1 MTSYVEMKS
10 IEISAIDRP
19 PTREQANNLG
29 RNDDLRSITT
39 HLVIDQSMNTNIQ
52 LDEEFNS
59 ALMSIFVFV
68 DR

>member
-19 PTREQANNLG
+19 PTRDQANKLG

-39 HLVIDQSMNTNIQ
+39 ILVIDQSMNTKISIDAEFHSAFIHVFAI
-52 LDEEFNS
+52 DE
-59 ALMSIFVFV
+59 
-68 DR
+68 

>member
-19 PTREQANNLG
+19 PTRDQANKLG

-39 HLVIDQSMNTNIQ
+39 HLVIDQSMNTKIWI
-52 LDEEFNS
+52 DAEFNS
-59 ALMSIFVFV
+59 AFIRIFAFNE
-68 DR
+68 